1 MVKLLPRRRT
11 AEQFEPAYRDVLRQL
26 SEASVH
32 QHFDAFLDIPWDDP
46 LFGRRP
52 DDDCWILPEADAV
65 GGHPWYRTLPK
76 ERQREI
82 GRYRYGLVAKVG
94 LQFEQFLIAG
104 VMFRLLWLDNENPE
118 FRYATHEITEE
129 THHTQMFQEA
139 VNRIAPEI
147 HGLSGSF
154 KACAPLIASMGWL
167 FPEFFF
173 TMVLA
178 IEEPIDHLQKAIM
191 RSSDEIHP
199 LVARVMQIHI
209 AEEARHISF
218 GHEYL
223 EEHVPHLDPVRKAL
237 LAVLFPLTM
246 RIACDLI
253 LKPNKRALRDMGIP
267 EEVAREIWWDSPE
280 SRKALRDVFGDIRML
295 ADNIGVRNTLTKPLW
310 RALGID
316 GRPSRYRA
324 QPASA
329 AH

>member
-52 DDDCWILPEADAV
+52 EDDCWILPEADAV
-65 GGHPWYRTLPK
+65 GRHPWYRALPE

-104 VMFRLLWLDNENPE
+104 VIFRLLWPDNENPE
-118 FRYATHEITEE
+118 FRYAPHEITEE

-154 KACAPLIASMGWL
+154 KACAP
-167 FPEFFF
+167 
-173 TMVLA
+173 
-178 IEEPIDHLQKAIM
+178 
-191 RSSDEIHP
+191 
-199 LVARVMQIHI
+199 
-209 AEEARHISF
+209 
-218 GHEYL
+218 
-223 EEHVPHLDPVRKAL
+223 
-237 LAVLFPLTM
+237 
-246 RIACDLI
+246 
-253 LKPNKRALRDMGIP
+253 
-267 EEVAREIWWDSPE
+267 E
-280 SRKALRDVFGDIRML
+280 SRKALRDVFGHIRML